1 MRYVYNTA
9 ARPHQSFRTT
19 VRQKRDQ
26 SIAMMLILLILVF
39 GFCNCFR
46 IIINSYEVK
55 LKSFH
60 FISYSFWFL
69 SDLLKP
75 FLHYIWIYLNTE
87 CIFNLSL
94 LIIEIIDNA
103 RSFLSS
109 PRIDVDWIWL
119 CLMYCGVRL
128 LSTCCMEMLSTT
140 GQTGAPPSPTSPTPS
155 SSSTPPSTSSS
166 TAGKIKPSGQH

>member
-1 MRYVYNTA
+1 MRYVYNIA
-9 ARPHQSFRTT
+9 ARPRHPFRTT

-75 FLHYIWIYLNTE
+75 FLHYIWLYIQFVIADSKVRQN
-87 CIFNLSL
+87 
-94 LIIEIIDNA
+94 EIIDNA

-119 CLMYCGVRL
+119 SLMYCGVRL